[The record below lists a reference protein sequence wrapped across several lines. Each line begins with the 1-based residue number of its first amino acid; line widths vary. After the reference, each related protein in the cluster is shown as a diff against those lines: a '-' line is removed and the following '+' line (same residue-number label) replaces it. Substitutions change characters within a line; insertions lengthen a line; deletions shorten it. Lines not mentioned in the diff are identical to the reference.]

1 MLSNGSFAN
10 PKWTELSLGDLMFFL
25 RLVEEKSLTEA
36 AKAQGISLSTTSRV
50 LKMLRDVF
58 DDPLFL
64 RSSPQLIPTQRAF
77 ELEPEVRA
85 LLGAAGALVKPEVF
99 RPADLERSFR
109 IGVVDN
115 AVYAVMRGFVKRFL
129 EAAPRAGLEFVQIDD
144 HLFEKLETGEIDAAI
159 YPSSRKLPAGMHE
172 LKLIRMGYALCT
184 RPNHPI
190 ALKWRETG
198 RIPWKDVNRCRKIQ
212 VSNRGSSQYEIYSM
226 DEKTVVGEELL
237 DRAIAVP
244 FFLVVPGILEETDCV
259 AVLPLL
265 TARLFESEGRI
276 AVMPLHPQTE
286 LGRGR
291 ETFWARLI
299 WHERVDRDPA
309 MAWLRGLI
317 KANAE
322 RIGDCLD
329 AGADDAE
336 EQ

>member
-36 AKAQGISLSTTSRV
+36 AKAQGISLSTASRV

-129 EAAPRAGLEFVQIDD
+129 EAAPRADLEFVQIDD
-144 HLFEKLETGEIDAAI
+144 HLFEKLESGEIDAAI
-159 YPSSRKLPAGMHE
+159 YPSSRKLPAN
-172 LKLIRMGYALCT
+172 
-184 RPNHPI
+184 RPDP
-190 ALKWRETG
+190 LEG
-198 RIPWKDVNRCRKIQ
+198 CEPLPKDSGIQ
-212 VSNRGSSQYEIYSM
+212 SRQQPV
-226 DEKTVVGEELL
+226 
-237 DRAIAVP
+237 
-244 FFLVVPGILEETDCV
+244 
-259 AVLPLL
+259 
-265 TARLFESEGRI
+265 
-276 AVMPLHPQTE
+276 
-286 LGRGR
+286 
-291 ETFWARLI
+291 
-299 WHERVDRDPA
+299 
-309 MAWLRGLI
+309 
-317 KANAE
+317 
-322 RIGDCLD
+322 
-329 AGADDAE
+329 
-336 EQ
+336 

>member
-1 MLSNGSFAN
+1 
-10 PKWTELSLGDLMFFL
+10 
-25 RLVEEKSLTEA
+25 
-36 AKAQGISLSTTSRV
+36 
-50 LKMLRDVF
+50 
-58 DDPLFL
+58 
-64 RSSPQLIPTQRAF
+64 
-77 ELEPEVRA
+77 
-85 LLGAAGALVKPEVF
+85 
-99 RPADLERSFR
+99 
-109 IGVVDN
+109 
-115 AVYAVMRGFVKRFL
+115 
-129 EAAPRAGLEFVQIDD
+129 
-144 HLFEKLETGEIDAAI
+144 
-159 YPSSRKLPAGMHE
+159 
-172 LKLIRMGYALCT
+172 
-184 RPNHPI
+184 
-190 ALKWRETG
+190 
-198 RIPWKDVNRCRKIQ
+198 
-212 VSNRGSSQYEIYSM
+212 M

-309 MAWLRGLI
+309 MEWLRGLI

>member
-1 MLSNGSFAN
+1 
-10 PKWTELSLGDLMFFL
+10 
-25 RLVEEKSLTEA
+25 
-36 AKAQGISLSTTSRV
+36 
-50 LKMLRDVF
+50 
-58 DDPLFL
+58 
-64 RSSPQLIPTQRAF
+64 
-77 ELEPEVRA
+77 
-85 LLGAAGALVKPEVF
+85 
-99 RPADLERSFR
+99 
-109 IGVVDN
+109 
-115 AVYAVMRGFVKRFL
+115 
-129 EAAPRAGLEFVQIDD
+129 
-144 HLFEKLETGEIDAAI
+144 
-159 YPSSRKLPAGMHE
+159 
-172 LKLIRMGYALCT
+172 
-184 RPNHPI
+184 
-190 ALKWRETG
+190 
-198 RIPWKDVNRCRKIQ
+198 
-212 VSNRGSSQYEIYSM
+212 M

-291 ETFWARLI
+291 LI

>member
-1 MLSNGSFAN
+1 MRFIR
-10 PKWTELSLGDLMFFL
+10 WT
-25 RLVEEKSLTEA
+25 K
-36 AKAQGISLSTTSRV
+36 K
-50 LKMLRDVF
+50 
-58 DDPLFL
+58 
-64 RSSPQLIPTQRAF
+64 RSWA
-77 ELEPEVRA
+77 
-85 LLGAAGALVKPEVF
+85 
-99 RPADLERSFR
+99 RSF
-109 IGVVDN
+109 
-115 AVYAVMRGFVKRFL
+115 
-129 EAAPRAGLEFVQIDD
+129 
-144 HLFEKLETGEIDAAI
+144 
-159 YPSSRKLPAGMHE
+159 S
-172 LKLIRMGYALCT
+172 
-184 RPNHPI
+184 
-190 ALKWRETG
+190 TG
-198 RIPWKDVNRCRKIQ
+198 RLQ
-212 VSNRGSSQYEIYSM
+212 F
-226 DEKTVVGEELL
+226 L
-237 DRAIAVP
+237 

>member
-1 MLSNGSFAN
+1 
-10 PKWTELSLGDLMFFL
+10 
-25 RLVEEKSLTEA
+25 
-36 AKAQGISLSTTSRV
+36 
-50 LKMLRDVF
+50 
-58 DDPLFL
+58 
-64 RSSPQLIPTQRAF
+64 
-77 ELEPEVRA
+77 
-85 LLGAAGALVKPEVF
+85 
-99 RPADLERSFR
+99 
-109 IGVVDN
+109 
-115 AVYAVMRGFVKRFL
+115 
-129 EAAPRAGLEFVQIDD
+129 
-144 HLFEKLETGEIDAAI
+144 
-159 YPSSRKLPAGMHE
+159 MHE

-265 TARLFESEGRI
+265 TARLFESEAGLRSCRFIRKRSLAVGGR
-276 AVMPLHPQTE
+276 PS
-286 LGRGR
+286 GR
-291 ETFWARLI
+291 RLI

-322 RIGDCLD
+322 RIGDCLMQ
-329 AGADDAE
+329 ALMMLRSNKYVGLQTLLLKKRNMLCTADGIFD
-336 EQ
+336 